1 MSADDRRPASPAP
14 EAGIGP
20 SARAGTGSS
29 SGADGAGLPGDGV
42 TVGPRRFGWWLLPL
56 FVAVGLAGAVLATAL
71 VVVVQNQ
78 RIEALRDETAAAR
91 AELDDA
97 VEEVEA
103 AAGDALAAIRDEVA
117 AVRDSLATELP
128 LPDAADAGVVHLR
141 AEVPVGAPAVG
152 APASGS
158 RLRPPATA
166 VPVAAPGPDAPPDDP
181 PDEDADPSGPDP
193 TGPDPDG
200 DDGTVDEPDDA
211 PPPPP
216 PPPATT
222 VRTASGFVIARDA
235 DATFVLTTFAL
246 LADPGGGD
254 RPLDRPVEVRTA
266 AGTTTGRVHSWDAAS
281 DLLLIRLGAGGGLEP
296 LTWRAEDRPLGPGD
310 RVVAVG
316 VTAGLTAVQ
325 VGAGVAAVTDAGLL
339 TDAPPLR
346 ALGGGPVVDTDGE
359 VVAMMSGS
367 GASGEDPVAVPIRR
381 VCGPLLASCPD

>member
-1 MSADDRRPASPAP
+1 MSGPQEDRPATLTPD
-14 EAGIGP
+14 AGAHAEP
-20 SARAGTGSS
+20 DA
-29 SGADGAGLPGDGV
+29 
-42 TVGPRRFGWWLLPL
+42 VGRVELRRLGWWLVPL

-103 AAGDALAAIRDEVA
+103 AAGGALATIRDEVA
-117 AVRDSLATELP
+117 AVRDSLASDLP
-128 LPDAADAGVVHLR
+128 LPDAAEAGVVHLR
-141 AEVPVGAPAVG
+141 AEVPVE
-152 APASGS
+152 
-158 RLRPPATA
+158 PATGTPA
-166 VPVAAPGPDAPPDDP
+166 AAPVAAPGPDAPRGDGAPDDGP
-181 PDEDADPSGPDP
+181 SGGDPSGDPDDDP
-193 TGPDPDG
+193 TAPDAEGVP
-200 DDGTVDEPDDA
+200 DDGVEEPDDA
-211 PPPPP
+211 PPQ

-235 DATFVLTTFAL
+235 DATFVLTTLAL
-246 LADPGGGD
+246 LADPAGGD

-266 AGTTTGRVHSWDAAS
+266 AGTTTGRVHSWDTPN
-281 DLLLIRLGAGGGLEP
+281 DLLLIRLGAGGGFEP
-296 LTWRAEDRPLGPGD
+296 LAWRAEDRPLGPGD

-316 VTAGLTAVQ
+316 VTSGLAAVQ

-346 ALGGGPVVDTDGE
+346 SLAGGPVVDADGE
-359 VVAMMSGS
+359 VVAVMSG
-367 GASGEDPVAVPIRR
+367 GAAAGEDPVAVPIRR